1 MPPPRHQGPTA
12 RAAPTTARWRSA
24 DHIRANTSAA
34 TAGNCRGGNWPP
46 GRTHAATIRPLRT
59 AAPTRRTT
67 PIPIATPWSLASP
80 AEADRPRC
88 AQPPFVD
95 AHCKAP
101 YYRSPGTTIGRNHDP
116 DDVPGSWVSRSSVSA
131 PAISLNTWG
140 RSAALLTSKYVLVG
154 SEAQPRMTA
163 RASSETSIPSV
174 RVNSVMLLGSAL
186 MLAHNWA
193 P

>member
-1 MPPPRHQGPTA
+1 
-12 RAAPTTARWRSA
+12 
-24 DHIRANTSAA
+24 
-34 TAGNCRGGNWPP
+34 
-46 GRTHAATIRPLRT
+46 RTHAATIRPLRT

-131 PAISLNTWG
+131 PAISLNTW
-140 RSAALLTSKYVLVG
+140 VG